1 MHQYQ
6 CIEDL
11 PMPIM
16 KHPLTGA
23 IYSLQEDG
31 LIEVDENGKTGLF
44 HKDGRYESGEL
55 KHADLH
61 LLGWLG
67 GTQTPPAAN
76 RHAAAHLNKDES

>member
-1 MHQYQ
+1 
-6 CIEDL
+6 
-11 PMPIM
+11 MPVM

-31 LIEVDENGKTGLF
+31 LIEVNENGKIGFF

-67 GTQTPPAAN
+67 GTQTDAAAN
-76 RHAAAHLNKDES
+76 RHAAGLLNKDPS